1 MMPNRWFWPLLAAV
15 VTASRLCHLDI
26 VWVEEG
32 YPLAAARE
40 ILSGKT
46 IYSEIWFDKPP
57 LFPLA
62 YTLIAGEP
70 GLPLR
75 FLGIAWVLLA
85 AWSCG
90 WAARRA
96 FGHEAARW
104 AAALCAFYLTFDT
117 ASAVI
122 ALTPD
127 LMTIPLHALAL
138 GCAASGLPLQAG
150 LAAGLAL
157 GFNSK
162 ALLLLPAI
170 LLWQWKRAHLVLA
183 GFAIPAGL
191 LAAFL
196 SATGSLQAH
205 WQQVWVWGAAYSADT
220 PLAQPWL
227 EGARRTLN
235 WTGFHAALFFAL
247 IPMRRH
253 WRWLAAAAL
262 ALGAAWLGFRFF
274 PRYFFH
280 ALPPLIIL
288 AAAGLASLPRRRA
301 IACAAFLLI
310 PFFRFAPRYGELAA
324 ETLRG
329 QPHAW
334 RDLAMFESSRQ
345 AAKLLRDARAIHGGA
360 LLVWG
365 YRPELYALSGLPAAT
380 PFLDSQPL
388 NGVLADRHLVSAEP
402 TFNALAAAN
411 RARLR
416 QSPRPEW
423 FADGLSFYNP
433 ALDPFLLPDMRDW
446 FHRYKLTAEV
456 SGFRIYRLAPEP

>member
-1 MMPNRWFWPLLAAV
+1 MPNRWFWPLLAGLVA
-15 VTASRLCHLDI
+15 AFRLCHLDI

-32 YPLAAARE
+32 YPLAAARQ
-40 ILSGKT
+40 LLAGKSL
-46 IYSEIWFDKPP
+46 YREIWFDKPP

-62 YTLIAGEP
+62 YTLTAGEP

-75 FLGIAWVLLA
+75 LLGIAWVLLA
-85 AWSCG
+85 AWACA

-96 FGHEAARW
+96 FRSEAAPW
-104 AAALCAFYLTFDT
+104 AAALCAFFLTFDT

-127 LMTIPLHALAL
+127 LMTIPLHAIAL
-138 GCAASGLPLQAG
+138 GCAAAGLPLHAG

-162 ALLLLPAI
+162 ALLFLPVV
-170 LLWQWKRAHLVLA
+170 LLWQWRRVHLVLA
-183 GFAIPAGL
+183 GFAIPACL
-191 LAAFL
+191 LAVYLA
-196 SATGSLQAH
+196 ATGALEAH
-205 WQQVWVWGAAYSADT
+205 WQQVWVWGSAYSAGT
-220 PLAQPWL
+220 PLLSPWL
-227 EGARRTLN
+227 EGVRRTLN
-235 WTGFHAALFFAL
+235 WAGFHSALILAL

-253 WRWLAAAAL
+253 WRWLAATAA
-262 ALGAAWLGFRFF
+262 AIAAAWLGFRFF

-280 ALPPLIIL
+280 ALPPLVIL

-301 IACAAFLLI
+301 IACCAILLVPFL
-310 PFFRFAPRYGELAA
+310 RFAPRYVELAA

-345 AAKLLRDARAIHGGA
+345 AANLLRDAHAVHGGS

-365 YRPELYALSGLPAAT
+365 YRPELYALSRIPAAT

-388 NGVLADRHLVSAEP
+388 NGVLADRHLSSSIP
-402 TFNALAAAN
+402 TFPALAAAT

-416 QSPRPEW
+416 QQAQPQW
-423 FADGLSFYNP
+423 FADGLSPYNP
-433 ALDPFLLPDMRDW
+433 ALDPFLIPDMRNW
-446 FHRYKLTAEV
+446 LRRYQLAAEIP
-456 SGFRIYRLAPEP
+456 GYRIYRLVREP